1 MRNIRRLCRIREQTS
16 MISGF
21 ARGVRTARL
30 AAGLAIGLCVGLTQ
44 AGWAGGSGLDEIDDA
59 DAGTPFFGFV
69 KDVTVGGTMPDTKVV
84 AEIKGGNAS
93 LVTRT
98 DVQGHY
104 RIAGFGKDVNP
115 DTIEIRC
122 SRDGYKLQRAVR
134 RKLSND
140 PGAPVEVDCLMAKQ

>member
-1 MRNIRRLCRIREQTS
+1 MVNA
-16 MISGF
+16 F
-21 ARGVRTARL
+21 ARGAFAAAL
-30 AAGLAIGLCVGLTQ
+30 AVGLCVGLSQ
-44 AGWAGGSGLDEIDDA
+44 VGWAGGSGLDEVDEDE
-59 DAGTPFFGFV
+59 AGTPFFGFV
-69 KDVTVGGTMPDTKVV
+69 KDVTLGGTMPDTKVV

-98 DVQGHY
+98 DAQGHF
-104 RIAGFGKDVNP
+104 RIAGFGKDINP
-115 DTIEIRC
+115 DTVEITC